1 MANVVVTGATR
12 GIGLAIGERL
22 RQRGDSVAAV
32 ARSGARFAADV
43 GDASDVERVVAEI
56 RREVGEPDILINAA
70 GAFGLSSVAETDI
83 QTFDS
88 MIDANLRGP
97 FLMIRALLPT
107 MLERKSGH
115 IVSIGSIAGRQAFAG
130 NGAYSASK
138 YGLRGLH
145 EVLEQELRGS
155 GVRITLIE
163 PAATDTSLWDSV
175 DYAKHVGLPERSAML
190 SADQVADAVVFVL
203 NQPAD
208 VGVKYLGI
216 ERS

>member
-1 MANVVVTGATR
+1 MANAVVTGATR
-12 GIGLAIGERL
+12 GIGLAISERL
-22 RQRGDSVAAV
+22 RARGDTVATV
-32 ARSGARFAADV
+32 ARSGAQFTAQVGDPADV
-43 GDASDVERVVAEI
+43 TRVVAAI
-56 RREVGEPDILINAA
+56 RQQIGEPDILINAA
-70 GAFGLSSVAETDI
+70 GAFGLASVAETEI
-83 QTFDS
+83 QAFDS
-88 MIDANLRGP
+88 MVDANLRGP
-97 FLMIRALLPT
+97 FLMIRALLPA
-107 MLERKSGH
+107 MLKRKSGH

-155 GVRITLIE
+155 GVRVTLIE

-175 DYAKHVGLPERSAML
+175 DYARNPDLPARSAML
-190 SADQVADAVVFVL
+190 SADQVAAAVIFVL
-203 NQPAD
+203 NQPPD